1 LDNLIEGSGDSD
13 DLSTRVV
20 EYTRRIASE
29 REQNL
34 KEIARLK
41 ELLSDKEASPP
52 GSNTQGLEDE
62 IARVC
67 ILPIS
72 LFQQP
77 LTLHS

>member
-1 LDNLIEGSGDSD
+1 MDNLIEGSGDSD

-41 ELLSDKEASPP
+41 ELLNDKEASPL
-52 GSNTQGLEDE
+52 GSNAQGLEDE
-62 IARVC
+62 ITRVC
-67 ILPIS
+67 IFRVS
-72 LFQQP
+72 LFQQF
-77 LTLHS
+77 LTLHC